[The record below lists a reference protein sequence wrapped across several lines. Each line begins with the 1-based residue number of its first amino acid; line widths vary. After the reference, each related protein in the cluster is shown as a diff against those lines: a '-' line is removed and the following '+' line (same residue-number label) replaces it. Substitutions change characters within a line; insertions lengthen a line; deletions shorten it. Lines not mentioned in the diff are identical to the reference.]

1 MRRAGVVGG
10 CWSALHRCTQAGRG
24 LFAWTSL
31 CLLLHVPPHVLCH
44 HIPGQPLTRTALP
57 APYCSRTAPQD
68 DPAWYIAD
76 PVCTLLFAVLVLWTT
91 KAIMR
96 DISDVLMERV
106 PRGLCIKTINDDLS
120 RVS

>member
-1 MRRAGVVGG
+1 
-10 CWSALHRCTQAGRG
+10 
-24 LFAWTSL
+24 
-31 CLLLHVPPHVLCH
+31 
-44 HIPGQPLTRTALP
+44 
-57 APYCSRTAPQD
+57 
-68 DPAWYIAD
+68 
-76 PVCTLLFAVLVLWTT
+76 VCTLLFAVLVLWTT